1 MHSLKRAR
9 TRSGCYTCRRRKK
22 RCDES
27 HPICGACERLGIEC
41 NFPSPGRENINSR
54 HSVRKSTSDR
64 PKTEPTNMK
73 LLPNISLQQLPG
85 SVTAPELNN
94 KTLPGFVLGL
104 NCELKNSIINPYAMS
119 QEASPS
125 SDPLDPFDL
134 LEINAQDENTHQTAS
149 AQQAR
154 DEETEYNTSGFPSNA
169 PLDQKKSD
177 DLTDS
182 ISYAPSTKELT
193 ERYPDLSEKGIL
205 LFEYFRDKQSLL
217 MSVSPLNYFRSVYLV
232 FALRCKAVLYALLAW
247 AGFHA
252 GLNDQGN
259 EFFEKATSL
268 VLNKESSKLAK
279 EELLASIL
287 ILAAAK
293 IFSGDIKYWHDYMRW
308 AAAVIQSHGGIFSFM
323 ESDSVKWLL
332 KNFAY
337 KEILRS
343 SSSQLPALFT
353 PAEFEFIFAQSMST
367 KLPDSLF
374 ACCEPLFVV
383 ISIINDMALK
393 VGNVALDD
401 RGALESIF
409 KQTQAIEQRIKLA
422 KPDERLLQ
430 ALSAEEKNLQ
440 LHVFHVFKI
449 VALLHIYQAVLH
461 SNSATLRMR
470 YMNLRLIEA
479 LHDLLGTSL
488 EGLLAF
494 PLFIAGICC
503 SEESQR
509 SKVIEM
515 FNSVQIRLNFTHLE
529 QVQMVVKEVWRL
541 DEHGNKYVD
550 WNELIESQGLNLS
563 FC

>member
-308 AAAVIQSHGGIFSFM
+308 AAAVIQ
-323 ESDSVKWLL
+323 
-332 KNFAY
+332 
-337 KEILRS
+337 
-343 SSSQLPALFT
+343 
-353 PAEFEFIFAQSMST
+353 
-367 KLPDSLF
+367 
-374 ACCEPLFVV
+374 
-383 ISIINDMALK
+383 
-393 VGNVALDD
+393 
-401 RGALESIF
+401 
-409 KQTQAIEQRIKLA
+409 
-422 KPDERLLQ
+422 
-430 ALSAEEKNLQ
+430 
-440 LHVFHVFKI
+440 
-449 VALLHIYQAVLH
+449 
-461 SNSATLRMR
+461 
-470 YMNLRLIEA
+470 
-479 LHDLLGTSL
+479 
-488 EGLLAF
+488 
-494 PLFIAGICC
+494 
-503 SEESQR
+503 
-509 SKVIEM
+509 
-515 FNSVQIRLNFTHLE
+515 
-529 QVQMVVKEVWRL
+529 
-541 DEHGNKYVD
+541 
-550 WNELIESQGLNLS
+550 
-563 FC
+563 